1 MTPELPQNSTQS
13 PDAAWFDSLSQL
25 IQPDSRS
32 RSIGERLVEQCVRV
46 SLMVKLRWA
55 MLAALFCYVL
65 LAELL
70 LAPDIDLPIFHI
82 EQWSFSLKTVAIFFA
97 VAFPLT
103 SLPCCVW
110 KNCRL
115 IIYLQVLLDLLFVTA
130 AIHWSGGVVSWLWPA
145 YLLVSL
151 ESAFLFE
158 KKREVW
164 GIGMIGAALY
174 GLLLAAEQLDF
185 IPTVRMPFMEE
196 ESPSILFELLMW
208 LWVSGVNTVVS
219 FFGAFL
225 MDKVRS
231 DHQKVTQSQEAL
243 TGFISTAHD
252 LIFCCRQDGTLLYL
266 NQVGQDM
273 IGPLETLADGAS
285 LFSLTDE
292 EGKRLLARQ
301 FEKVTQRIDAGHFE
315 MRLVSPVVD
324 RALDLEV
331 SLSTCCREV
340 PDQVIWGVC
349 HDITERN
356 LAQRELI
363 KLAHHDVLTGLP
375 NRILLHDRL
384 QQARALA
391 HRMHSRFALLFLDM
405 DRFKIINDTLGHAV
419 GDDLLRMI
427 AQRLKACF
435 RETDTVARIGGDEFV
450 VLMLNVADRADISS
464 LCDNL
469 LIELGQPFTIRNH
482 ELFVTTSG
490 GICTYPDDE
499 DDVET
504 MMQKAD
510 IAMYHAKAL
519 GRNNIQFYNNGM
531 DQNASRRF
539 TIANSMRRGLDRGEF
554 RLYYQPKLDVSSDCI
569 VATEALVRWQH
580 PELGLLAPTEFIQL
594 AEESGL
600 IVDLGE
606 WVLRE
611 ACRQNMAWRQDGM
624 EGLRVAVNLSGY
636 QLQHSRLVETVR
648 TILDETG
655 MPGELL
661 EFEIT
666 ESVIMQNPDYAVEV
680 LNEISSL
687 GIHISIDDFGTGY
700 SSLSHLKRFS
710 VNTLKIDKSFV
721 RDVESNS
728 TDAAIASAII
738 AMGSSLNLKVIAEGV
753 ETKQQMDFLREN
765 NCDQVQGFLISRPLP
780 ADQALKVLRQKCIG
794 ELVQGHRD
802 LTVL

>member
-82 EQWSFSLKTVAIFFA
+82 EQWSISLKAVAIFFA

-103 SLPCCVW
+103 SLPCRVW

-301 FEKVTQRIDAGHFE
+301 FEKVTKRIDAGHFE
-315 MRLVSPVVD
+315 MRLISPVVD

-427 AQRLKACF
+427 AQRLKTCF

-499 DDVET
+499 EDVET

-519 GRNNIQFYNNGM
+519 GRNNIQFYNDNM